1 MLLCQKNP
9 LLLGKEYRKRIHRIN
24 YLVLV
29 LVYSRVLCNSNQ
41 EKMSYLEADLAL
53 KPFWKCGN
61 GPEKSKL
68 CDEKCEI

>member
-1 MLLCQKNP
+1 MLLCPKRP
-9 LLLGKEYRKRIHRIN
+9 LLFNTEYKKRIHRIN

-29 LVYSRVLCNSNQ
+29 LVYSGVLCNSNQ
-41 EKMSYLEADLAL
+41 EKMSSLEADLAL

-61 GPEKSKL
+61 GPEKSEF